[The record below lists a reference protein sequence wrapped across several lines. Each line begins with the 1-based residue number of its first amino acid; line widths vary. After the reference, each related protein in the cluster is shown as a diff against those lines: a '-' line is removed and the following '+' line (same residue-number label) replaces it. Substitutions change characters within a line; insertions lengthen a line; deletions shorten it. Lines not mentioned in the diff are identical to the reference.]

1 MKKILIFAL
10 SFIFIISSFV
20 GCKSENNFDNGKL
33 TVAVSIP
40 PQAEF
45 VKAVC
50 GDSVNMII
58 LLPAGASP
66 ETYEPSVT
74 DLKDLEFADIYF
86 SIGVAMEE
94 NSILPALSKNTKNIE
109 LHKSVAKHYP
119 ELFEGEDSHRDPH
132 IWLSIKRAKIMVEE
146 IKNEIITL
154 DTKNA
159 EKYKKNAKN
168 YIKKLEEAD
177 TYIKEL
183 FETKQSRKFIV
194 YHPAF
199 AYFADEYSLS
209 MYALEEHGKEIT
221 AKRMSQM
228 IDFAKKE
235 NIGTIFYSQENS
247 NKLPETFAKEIGA
260 KAVMLSPLA
269 ENYLE
274 NIKTM
279 ATTISKAMK

>member
-1 MKKILIFAL
+1 MKKITTLILSLIFIL
-10 SFIFIISSFV
+10 SSLV
-20 GCKSENNFDNGKL
+20 GCKTESDFENGKI

-45 VKAVC
+45 VKEVC
-50 GDSVNMII
+50 GEDVNII
-58 LLPAGASP
+58 TMLPAGASP
-66 ETYEPSVT
+66 ETYEPDVT

-86 SIGVAMEE
+86 AIGVPMEE
-94 NSILPALSKNTKNIE
+94 NSILPPLSKSTKIIE
-109 LHKSVAKHYP
+109 LHNEVAKHYP

-132 IWLSIKRAKIMVEE
+132 IWLSIKRAIIMVEV
-146 IKNEIITL
+146 IKNEITKL
-154 DTKNA
+154 DTINS
-159 EKYKKNAKN
+159 EKYEKNAKN

-177 TYIKEL
+177 TDINKL
-183 FETKQSRKFIV
+183 FETKENKAFIV

-221 AKRMSQM
+221 AKHLAQM

-235 NIGTIFYSQENS
+235 QIDTIFYSEENS
-247 NKLPETFAKEIGA
+247 KKLPETFANEIGGQ
-260 KAVMLSPLA
+260 VVTLSPLA

-274 NIKTM
+274 NMKTM